1 VRKHANRNTQP
12 VKTVAAARR
21 YVREENNMN
30 ELDRIAARFVSQQIK
45 NRRDDRVVISRPKA
59 PSFLAGFTPSGRA
72 AWTHSI
78 HLAQLFEVETT
89 DLSEAMTRAYGTDQ
103 EVAIT
108 PILPKSKAA
117 GA

>member
-1 VRKHANRNTQP
+1 
-12 VKTVAAARR
+12 
-21 YVREENNMN
+21 MN
-30 ELDRIAARFVSQQIK
+30 ELDKIAARFLSQQIK
-45 NRRDDRVVISRPKA
+45 NRRYDRVVICRPKA

-78 HLAQLFEVETT
+78 HLAQQFDVETM
-89 DLSEAMTRAYGTDQ
+89 DLSEAMTRAHATEQ
-103 EVAIT
+103 EVDIT

>member
-1 VRKHANRNTQP
+1 
-12 VKTVAAARR
+12 
-21 YVREENNMN
+21 MN
-30 ELDRIAARFVSQQIK
+30 ELDKIAARYLSEQIK

-78 HLAQLFEVETT
+78 HLALQFDVETT
-89 DLSEAMTRAYGTDQ
+89 DLSEAMTRAYGMEQ

-108 PILPKSKAA
+108 PILPRSKAA

>member
-1 VRKHANRNTQP
+1 
-12 VKTVAAARR
+12 
-21 YVREENNMN
+21 MN
-30 ELDRIAARFVSQQIK
+30 ELDKIAARYLSQEIK
-45 NRRDDRVVISRPKA
+45 NRRDDRVVISRPRA

-78 HLAQLFEVETT
+78 HLAQQFEIETA
-89 DLSEAMTRAYGTDQ
+89 DLSEAMTRVYGMDQ
-103 EVAIT
+103 EVVIT

>member
-1 VRKHANRNTQP
+1 
-12 VKTVAAARR
+12 
-21 YVREENNMN
+21 MN
-30 ELDRIAARFVSQQIK
+30 ELDKIAARFLSQQIK
-45 NRRDDRVVISRPKA
+45 NRRDERVVICRRKA

-78 HLAQLFEVETT
+78 HLAQQFDVETA
-89 DLSEAMTRAYGTDQ
+89 DLSEAMTRAHATEQ